1 PRTLHIENSTNRTN
15 NARERNIELVGNLL
29 PGDYFGTIRFGRKEQ
44 LFEIR
49 VKPHTPRITTTAEEL
64 RGTALQKVPVTVT
77 NIPLDP
83 SALVYLVY
91 PTEQT
96 RDGGTEADQI
106 PSGYTILATGTPD
119 GVHNTI
125 TIPPK
130 DYTVFIPPVGKQI
143 RALIYYNKVVASNMS
158 SPVTILPDDIPP
170 TINNPVGLNAK
181 YYRGDEVNFTM
192 GVSDRHSGLK
202 STTITTLPSGWTS
215 NLTKSDN
222 KNGSLAITG
231 RVSMNQAFNSD
242 ITFKVSATDNVNNTT
257 NDSQSKHV
265 TVHVGKISEDAH
277 PIVLGNAEKVVV
289 VNPTSVSND
298 EKQRIITAFMNKN
311 QNIRGYLAS
320 SNPVTVDNNGN
331 VTLHYR
337 DGSST
342 TLDATNVMTYEPV
355 V

>member
-1 PRTLHIENSTNRTN
+1 
-15 NARERNIELVGNLL
+15 
-29 PGDYFGTIRFGRKEQ
+29 
-44 LFEIR
+44 
-49 VKPHTPRITTTAEEL
+49 
-64 RGTALQKVPVTVT
+64 LQKVPVTVT

-222 KNGSLAITG
+222 
-231 RVSMNQAFNSD
+231 
-242 ITFKVSATDNVNNTT
+242 
-257 NDSQSKHV
+257 
-265 TVHVGKISEDAH
+265 
-277 PIVLGNAEKVVV
+277 
-289 VNPTSVSND
+289 
-298 EKQRIITAFMNKN
+298 
-311 QNIRGYLAS
+311 
-320 SNPVTVDNNGN
+320 
-331 VTLHYR
+331 
-337 DGSST
+337 
-342 TLDATNVMTYEPV
+342 
-355 V
+355 